1 MKAVVATFNQ
11 EKALGRAL
19 SVIVQLQTSRRFVSS
34 STADWGD
41 QLPPDDPGQ
50 GQQQPGDVTRD
61 QAQAADSSRDN
72 HHPSDDIIDS
82 FSHFLFTLALILA
95 INSPF
100 LMSTQTL
107 RLAWGVV
114 C

>member
-19 SVIVQLQTSRRFVSS
+19 SVIVQLQTSRRFVVSS
-34 STADWGD
+34 SD

-61 QAQAADSSRDN
+61 QAQAADSSGDN

-107 RLAWGVV
+107 RLA
-114 C
+114 

>member
-1 MKAVVATFNQ
+1 MKAVAVVATFNQ

-19 SVIVQLQTSRRFVSS
+19 SVIVQLQTSRRFVVSS
-34 STADWGD
+34 SD

-61 QAQAADSSRDN
+61 QTQAADSSRDN

-107 RLAWGVV
+107 RLA
-114 C
+114 

>member
-11 EKALGRAL
+11 EKALVGAL
-19 SVIVQLQTSRRFVSS
+19 SVIVQLETSQRFIAS
-34 STADWGD
+34 STGDWD
-41 QLPPDDPGQ
+41 QLPSDHPGQ

-61 QAQAADSSRDN
+61 QAQAADSSGDN